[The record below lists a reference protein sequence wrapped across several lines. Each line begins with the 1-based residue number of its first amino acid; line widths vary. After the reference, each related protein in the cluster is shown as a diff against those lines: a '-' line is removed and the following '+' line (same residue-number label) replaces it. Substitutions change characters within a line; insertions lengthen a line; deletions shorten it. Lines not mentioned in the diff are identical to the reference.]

1 MHLHAVDYAMWLI
14 SPCLQTGVWF
24 IMRRRGLQRTFPFFY
39 LYTALQVVSD
49 FYLLWA
55 VQASY
60 ALYFYSYWVVDIVS
74 VVISFTLMNE
84 LFQQAFREYSALRD
98 FGKLIFRWAFVVVSV
113 AGVFVAVTS
122 NHLGGAER
130 LNAAVLLADRSAR
143 GMLCG
148 LALLLL
154 FGSLYLRISPSSV
167 LFGIALG
174 LAISSLTKVVVETI
188 ALAQPRPNVILVRGN
203 AFAYIVACS
212 VWLAYV
218 AMSDWRVAP
227 PVRVSEGT
235 ADDGLGRNTNPLLD
249 SINDIV
255 ERTMQAK
262 RRT

>member
-1 MHLHAVDYAMWLI
+1 MYLHAVDYVLWLI
-14 SPCLQTGVWF
+14 SPCLQIGVWF
-24 IMRRRGLQRTFPFFY
+24 GMRRRGLQRTFPFFY
-39 LYTALQVVSD
+39 LYTALQVISD
-49 FYLLWA
+49 FYLLLA
-55 VQASY
+55 ARVSY
-60 ALYFYSYWVVDIVS
+60 ALYFYSYWMVDVVS

-98 FGKLIFRWAFVVVSV
+98 FGRLIFRWAFVVVSSAGIVV
-113 AGVFVAVTS
+113 AFTS
-122 NHLGGAER
+122 AHLGGTQR
-130 LNAAVLLADRSAR
+130 LSAAVLLADRSAR

-188 ALAQPRPNVILVRGN
+188 ALAHPEPSVILVRVNG
-203 AFAYIVACS
+203 FAYIVSCC

-218 AMSDWRVAP
+218 AMSDWRIAP
-227 PVRVSEGT
+227 PVPVSEG
-235 ADDGLGRNTNPLLD
+235 AMVDHLGRNTNPLLD

-262 RRT
+262 RKL

>member
-1 MHLHAVDYAMWLI
+1 MHLHALDYVLWLI
-14 SPCLQTGVWF
+14 SPCLQIGVWF
-24 IMRRRGLQRTFPFFY
+24 GMRRRGLQRTFPFFY
-39 LYTALQVVSD
+39 LYTALQVISD
-49 FYLLWA
+49 FSLLWA
-55 VQASY
+55 AQASY
-60 ALYFYSYWVVDIVS
+60 TLYFYSYWVVDVVS

-98 FGKLIFRWAFVVVSV
+98 FGRLIFRWAFVVVSTAGIVV
-113 AGVFVAVTS
+113 AFTS
-122 NHLGGAER
+122 AHLGGTQW
-130 LNAAVLLADRSAR
+130 LSAAILLADRSAR

-174 LAISSLTKVVVETI
+174 LAISSLTKVVVETF
-188 ALAQPRPNVILVRGN
+188 ALAHPEQSVILVRVNG
-203 AFAYIVACS
+203 FAYIVSCC

-218 AMSDWRVAP
+218 AMSDWRIAP
-227 PVRVSEGT
+227 PVQVSEGT
-235 ADDGLGRNTNPLLD
+235 TDDGLGRNTNPLLG

-262 RRT
+262 RKP

>member
-1 MHLHAVDYAMWLI
+1 MHLHAVDYVLWLI

-24 IMRRRGLQRTFPFFY
+24 MMRRRGLQRTFPFFY
-39 LYTALQVVSD
+39 LYTILQVISD

-55 VQASY
+55 AQASY
-60 ALYFYSYWVVDIVS
+60 ALYFYSYWVVDMVS

-98 FGKLIFRWAFVVVSV
+98 FGRLIFRWAFVVVSF
-113 AGVFVAVTS
+113 AGIFVALTS
-122 NHLGGAER
+122 NHLGGAQR

-174 LAISSLTKVVVETI
+174 LALSSLTKVIVETI
-188 ALAQPRPNVILVRGN
+188 ALAHPQPNVILVRAN
-203 AFAYIVACS
+203 AFAYIAACCI
-212 VWLAYV
+212 WLAYV
-218 AMSDWRVAP
+218 ARWDRRVSP
-227 PVRVSEGT
+227 PVQVSGGIP
-235 ADDGLGRNTNPLLD
+235 DDGLGRNTNPLLD

-262 RRT
+262 RKS

>member
-1 MHLHAVDYAMWLI
+1 
-14 SPCLQTGVWF
+14 
-24 IMRRRGLQRTFPFFY
+24 MRQRGLQRTFPFFY

-98 FGKLIFRWAFVVVSV
+98 FGRLIFRWAFVVVAV
-113 AGVFVAVTS
+113 AGIFVAFTS
-122 NHLGGAER
+122 DHLGGAQR

-174 LAISSLTKVVVETI
+174 LAISSFTKVVIETI
-188 ALAQPRPNVILVRGN
+188 ALAHPGPSNSLVRVN
-203 AFAYIVACS
+203 AFAYIASCCI
-212 VWLAYV
+212 WLTYV
-218 AMSDWRVAP
+218 AMSDWRIAP
-227 PVRVSEGT
+227 PVPLSEGT
-235 ADDGLGRNTNPLLD
+235 TEDGMGRNTNPLLD

-262 RRT
+262 RRP